1 VNHPS
6 LCNAAGTRRLD
17 HWLRQRN
24 RTEAATLM
32 QSLGEQPTAGTADE
46 RAARL
51 VGVAQRNGLSVDAA
65 SLQHVARM
73 IALSERPQSRP
84 DARALRE
91 LAHAQAQARAP
102 AADQPSQRPSQRGAP
117 SAGSRDLLH
126 LQREPTP
133 VKQATTPRPAPG
145 QPITQI
151 AAFVE
156 TGNGR
161 RVLNLA
167 EADLRGIK
175 DLPAQLRDLRRT
187 EGALEIDLRRA
198 DLSGMTLNGA
208 DLSRARLDGA
218 NLQGSNLRQANL
230 NAVSL
235 KGANLRNAD
244 LGGTRLHANCDGAN
258 LAGAWLVDAN
268 LAESSFIGADLSRA
282 KMARADL
289 SRADL
294 QRANLTD
301 ADLSAAYLPHAQ
313 LNGAVLEGTNLNG
326 ASLYRADL
334 SGAHVAGAHL
344 VGVNLTEATLVGSN
358 LSAADLSRANL
369 GNADLSGA
377 NLTHAVVDRANLRG
391 AKLVGSNQ
399 LGVDWSRAI
408 DPPGSSPSTTQ
419 PALDTPQAIAPR
431 VRPDP
436 TSGGTTA
443 SSPTA
448 STVEPAEQVI
458 VRDLMA
464 RYRIAPEIRTPRMER
479 IVLAEID
486 SARQNELR
494 IYQQEGQ
501 LPADVL
507 DGSSTETQF
516 LARTASLANYAQF
529 IQRNPERFQVI
540 ANHTVY
546 AETRFQALSTEAANG
561 GVLREPQLRV
571 VKGEADPLRQAYL
584 IHRTL
589 STAIETLESDWSS
602 RADGRSPSATHVG
615 YADAMALLAD
625 KSVAPDERYTD
636 RPSDAANE
644 YLESLMKPEWG
655 RRVPIGLRQ
664 EGERRTLFAKA
675 RLLDKIGGIESRL
688 SMMARLGRNDLPY
701 LNNTLRSL
709 QGSIDLAQG
718 MSSYERRSS
727 FAELSAYDAQAAL
740 RILEPLKARV
750 ETLIRGR

>member
-1 VNHPS
+1 VNQPS
-6 LCNAAGTRRLD
+6 LCHATGTQPLD
-17 HWLRQRN
+17 HWLRQCN

-32 QSLGEQPTAGTADE
+32 QALGEQAAAGAADE

-51 VGVAQRNGLSVDAA
+51 VGVAQRHGLSVDAA
-65 SLQHVARM
+65 SLQQVAKTV
-73 IALSERPQSRP
+73 ALSERPQGRLE
-84 DARALRE
+84 ARALRE
-91 LAHAQAQARAP
+91 LAHAQAQARTP
-102 AADQPSQRPSQRGAP
+102 DQPAQRPTQRGATG
-117 SAGSRDLLH
+117 AGSRDLLR

-133 VKQATTPRPAPG
+133 VKPPLPPRPAPG

-151 AAFVE
+151 AAFIE

-167 EADLRGIK
+167 EADLRNIK
-175 DLPAQLRDLRRT
+175 DLPAQLSALRRT

-198 DLSGMTLNGA
+198 NLSGMTLNGA
-208 DLSRARLDGA
+208 DFSRARLDGA
-218 NLQGSNLRQANL
+218 NLEGANLRQANL

-268 LAESSFIGADLSRA
+268 LTESSFIGTDLSRA
-282 KMARADL
+282 KMTRADM
-289 SRADL
+289 SRANL

-344 VGVNLTEATLVGSN
+344 VGVNLTEATLVGTN
-358 LSAADLSRANL
+358 LSAADLTRANL
-369 GNADLSGA
+369 SNADLSGA
-377 NLTHAVVDRANLRG
+377 DLTRAVVDRANLRG
-391 AKLVGSNQ
+391 AKLAGSNQ

-408 DPPGSSPSTTQ
+408 DAPSASQGTAT
-419 PALDTPQAIAPR
+419 PAPDTPQAIVPR

-436 TSGGTTA
+436 TTDGTTVA
-443 SSPTA
+443 GSTSSNT
-448 STVEPAEQVI
+448 EPAEQAI

-464 RYRIAPEIRTPRMER
+464 RYRVAPEIRTPRMER

-486 SARQNELR
+486 RARQNELR

-501 LPADVL
+501 LPADVI
-507 DGSSTETQF
+507 DGSATETQF
-516 LARTASLANYAQF
+516 LARTASLPNYARF
-529 IQRNPERFQVI
+529 IQQNPERFQAI
-540 ANHTVY
+540 ANHTVH
-546 AETRFQALSTEAANG
+546 AEARYQALSAEADNG

-602 RADGRSPSATHVG
+602 RAGGQAPSATHVG
-615 YADAMALLAD
+615 YADAMALLSD

-636 RPSDAANE
+636 RPADEANE

-655 RRVPIGLRQ
+655 RRVPLGLRQ

-675 RLLDKIGGIESRL
+675 RLLDKVSGIESRL
-688 SMMARLGRNDLPY
+688 SMMARLGGNDHLSY
-701 LNNTLRSL
+701 LNNALRSL
-709 QGSIDLAQG
+709 QGSIDQARG

-727 FAELSAYDAQAAL
+727 FAELSPYDAQAAL

-750 ETLIRGR
+750 EALIQRQ